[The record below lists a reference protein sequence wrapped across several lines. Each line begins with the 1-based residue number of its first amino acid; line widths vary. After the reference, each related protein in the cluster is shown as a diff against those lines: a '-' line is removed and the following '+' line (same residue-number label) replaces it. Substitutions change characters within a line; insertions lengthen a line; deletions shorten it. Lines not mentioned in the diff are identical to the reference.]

1 MDPEAVQTREV
12 RVAPVGLYVQLHKP
26 EDPLLMVLR
35 DGRKEQRG
43 SFRVGNENVCTFFTF
58 KVRFPLVV

>member
-35 DGRKEQRG
+35 EKRAV
-43 SFRVGNENVCTFFTF
+43 RVIVIWIGDKNVCTCFTF
-58 KVRFPLVV
+58 KVQFPLVV

>member
-1 MDPEAVQTREV
+1 MDPEVVQTREV

-35 DGRKEQRG
+35 DGRKEQPEL
-43 SFRVGNENVCTFFTF
+43 FWIGNKNVCT
-58 KVRFPLVV
+58 RLLSRCDSHL

>member
-12 RVAPVGLYVQLHKP
+12 RVAPVGLDVQLHKP

-43 SFRVGNENVCTFFTF
+43 LFWIGNNVGACFTF